1 MSNFHHFLS
10 CCSIIIVLLIGVS
23 TDFSLMCNH
32 GYRVTSIRRVNSA
45 HQRKGTVLGSFAIEC
60 QPIVSSG
67 KANLKVKCSALE
79 TTPQCNGWAEGCSDQ
94 QWLGGFNAYVMDN
107 RTNAILLDPIC
118 CESPQVIVDQL
129 SCATERLN
137 LALMPFEHTIATDDF
152 IYRGIHCWHQYN
164 QSGTPVDF
172 VWKMEICQFR
182 VNGIATTGLAASSS
196 SPSSYRSCP
205 PCVCHC
211 GINVCGNGFEPV
223 RVTHKIMGPNHG
235 EDCNATSN
243 CHASRWL
250 EESSQNLFDN
260 TLIGL
265 SLISIVANILVIIC
279 ARRLFVYNRDTI
291 HIYIASMTF
300 GDLVVVFCQI
310 FESFESRRPFLGV
323 VPCIC
328 VYLLGWSGI
337 AVSALSLVLLNGDK
351 LLFFN
356 FPIYYRV
363 IKSVRRA
370 LRMCAMI
377 WTVSLGVPTCFWLF
391 GILRIRDPNKCEMTV
406 NFEFAPGMEY
416 FYTILITLFCIC
428 PIFSSAVV
436 SCYLLRLMRTKRQ
449 FLNKMRKNFNNST
462 AANSAAVSEL
472 CQQAPAFSNKLRSL
486 VFIFTTTVW
495 TALSLLPFRLLMLY
509 WMYLVDIDH
518 FCAEKCQWL
527 QWIYNFA
534 WAFLCLLKLNPA
546 RKSIGYLI

>member
-10 CCSIIIVLLIGVS
+10 CCSIIFVLLIGVS
-23 TDFSLMCNH
+23 SDFSLMCNH
-32 GYRVTSIRRVNSA
+32 GYRITSIRRVNSA
-45 HQRKGTVLGSFAIEC
+45 HQRKGIVLGSFAIEC

-152 IYRGIHCWHQYN
+152 IYRGIHCWYQYN

-196 SPSSYRSCP
+196 STSSYRSCP

-211 GINVCGNGFEPV
+211 GISVCGNGFEP
-223 RVTHKIMGPNHG
+223 
-235 EDCNATSN
+235 
-243 CHASRWL
+243 
-250 EESSQNLFDN
+250 FDN

-279 ARRLFVYNRDTI
+279 ARRLFVYNCDTI

-300 GDLVVVFCQI
+300 GDLVVVLCQI

-370 LRMCAMI
+370 LRMCAVI
-377 WTVSLGVPTCFWLF
+377 WTVSLGVPTYFWLF
-391 GILRIRDPNKCEMTV
+391 GIVRIRDPDKCEMTV

-416 FYTILITLFCIC
+416 FYTIFITLFCIC

-462 AANSAAVSEL
+462 AAAAGGGEL

-546 RKSIGYLI
+546 RKRIG